1 MLKCID
7 ITVKFGGLVAVN
19 KMNLTVEESQIHALI
34 GPNGAGKTTLFNA
47 ISRIIDVD
55 EGQIYLDNINILNK
69 KPYEIINLGIVRTF
83 QNLKLSPYQ
92 SVKDNIIAGFIN
104 KYKNNLLKSTSRSY
118 SKFFKDAEDIAFQSA
133 SIFGI
138 QNRLNSFTGGLPYGL
153 LKKVELARAIACKPK
168 LLLLDEPAA
177 GLNTDEKN
185 ELDDIIL
192 KLKSMGITIL
202 LVEHD
207 MNLVMRISDVVT
219 VMDFGKFIASGK
231 PDEISKNKEVIKV
244 YLGNSYDVRNK

>member
-1 MLKCID
+1 MLNCSE

-19 KMNLTVEESQIHALI
+19 NMNLNVEKGNIHALI

-47 ISRIIDVD
+47 ITRIVNIDKGKI
-55 EGQIYLDNINILNK
+55 EFNNIDIVNK
-69 KPYEIINLGIVRTF
+69 KPYQIINHGIVRTF

-92 SVKDNIIAGFIN
+92 TIKENIIAALVY
-104 KYKNNLLKSTSRSY
+104 KYKGNIFSSVFKSYTKFLKE
-118 SKFFKDAEDIAFQSA
+118 AEEIAFESA
-133 SIFGI
+133 KIFNI
-138 QNRLNSFTGGLPYGL
+138 QNRMNSYIGSLPYGI
-153 LKKVELARAIACKPK
+153 LKKVELARAIACKPV

-185 ELDDIIL
+185 EVDEILL

-207 MNLVMRISDVVT
+207 MNLVMRISDIVT
-219 VMDFGKFIASGK
+219 VMDFGKFIANGK
-231 PDEISKNKEVIKV
+231 PQDISQNKDVIKV
-244 YLGNSYDVRNK
+244 YLGSSYDFRIK

>member
-1 MLKCID
+1 MLKCSD
-7 ITVKFGGLVAVN
+7 ITVSFGGLVAVN
-19 KMNLTVEESQIHALI
+19 KMNLLVEKGTIHALI

-47 ISRIIDVD
+47 ITRIIDVD
-55 EGQIYLDNINILNK
+55 SGKITFNDINILDK
-69 KPYEIINLGIVRTF
+69 KPYEIINYGIVRTF

-92 SVKDNIIAGFIN
+92 TVKDNIVAAITYR
-104 KYKNNLLKSTSRSY
+104 YKGNIISAIFRSY
-118 SKFFKDAEDIAFQSA
+118 SKFLKDADEIAFDVA
-133 SIFGI
+133 KIFGI
-138 QNRLNSFTGGLPYGL
+138 QNRMNSYIGSLPYGI
-153 LKKVELARAIACKPK
+153 LKKVELARALACKPE

-185 ELDDIIL
+185 ELDQIL
-192 KLKSMGITIL
+192 LNLKSMGITIL

-207 MNLVMRISDVVT
+207 MNLVMRISDVVS

-231 PDEISKNKEVIKV
+231 PEEIAKNEDVIRV

>member
-1 MLKCID
+1 MLKCSD
-7 ITVKFGGLVAVN
+7 ITVSFGGLVSVN
-19 KMNLTVEESQIHALI
+19 KMNLLVEKGTIHALI

-47 ISRIIDVD
+47 ITRIIDVD
-55 EGQIYLDNINILNK
+55 SGKITFNDINILDK
-69 KPYEIINLGIVRTF
+69 KPYEIINYGIVRTF

-92 SVKDNIIAGFIN
+92 TVKDNIVAAITYR
-104 KYKNNLLKSTSRSY
+104 YKGNIISAIFRSY
-118 SKFFKDAEDIAFQSA
+118 SKFLKDADEIAFDVA
-133 SIFGI
+133 KIFGI
-138 QNRLNSFTGGLPYGL
+138 QNRMNSYIGSLPYGI
-153 LKKVELARAIACKPK
+153 LKKVELARALACKPE

-185 ELDDIIL
+185 ELDQIL
-192 KLKSMGITIL
+192 LNLKSMGITIL

-207 MNLVMRISDVVT
+207 MNLVMRISDVVS

-231 PDEISKNKEVIKV
+231 PEEIAKNEDVIRV

>member
-1 MLKCID
+1 MLKCKD
-7 ITVKFGGLVAVN
+7 VTVKFGGLIAVN
-19 KMNLTVEESQIHALI
+19 TMNLLVEKGTIHALI

-47 ISRIIDVD
+47 ISRIVEVD
-55 EGQIYLDNINILNK
+55 SGQIFFENIDILSK
-69 KPYEIINLGIVRTF
+69 RPYEIIKFGIVRTF

-92 SVKDNIIAGFIN
+92 TIRDNIVAAIVHNYKSNIIN
-104 KYKNNLLKSTSRSY
+104 SVFRFYSHFLKE
-118 SKFFKDAEDIAFQSA
+118 AEEIAFQSA
-133 SIFGI
+133 SVFGI
-138 QNRLNSFTGGLPYGL
+138 QNRMNSFIGSLPYGI
-153 LKKVELARAIACKPK
+153 LKKVELARAIACKPQ

-207 MNLVMRISDVVT
+207 MNLVMRISDIVT
-219 VMDFGKFIASGK
+219 VMDFGKFIACGN
-231 PDEISKNKEVIKV
+231 PVDISKNEEVIKV